1 MDSHPECA
9 ACAPKLHSWQE
20 KEKFEYAGAAGGY
33 LDKFGYPLCRGRV
46 LKELETDYGQYD
58 SPKNVFW
65 ATGAC
70 LLVRSSV
77 YKELGGL
84 DDRFF
89 AHMEEIDLCWRM
101 QLCGW
106 TVTVVPNS
114 VVYHVGGGTLPATS
128 PFKLFLNFRNNRLML
143 SNNLAK
149 TFANQFIHEGMAV
162 GIAARKGYYKAK
174 RRLFLRGILDMLS
187 AFVYLAT
194 GKIDCFKSVLKAR
207 KEAKA
212 LERKG
217 EEKAY
222 LKDKIQRV
230 SLLQRSITQREQ
242 MITSLTAYVVQRQEN
257 FFQRGEGNLTSLRMQ
272 DAADILKVHVS
283 TISRAVNGKYLQ
295 CEWGIYPLKYFFT
308 QGKEDGPVRTDLRK
322 LIRQMIR
329 EENKEQPLSDSMI
342 ERKLKEKGIEIARR
356 TVAKYRKAEGIPD
369 VYKRKIN

>member
-1 MDSHPECA
+1 M
-9 ACAPKLHSWQE
+9 
-20 KEKFEYAGAAGGY
+20 Y
-33 LDKFGYPLCRGRV
+33 
-46 LKELETDYGQYD
+46 
-58 SPKNVFW
+58 
-65 ATGAC
+65 
-70 LLVRSSV
+70 RS
-77 YKELGGL
+77 L
-84 DDRFF
+84 
-89 AHMEEIDLCWRM
+89 
-101 QLCGW
+101 
-106 TVTVVPNS
+106 
-114 VVYHVGGGTLPATS
+114 
-128 PFKLFLNFRNNRLML
+128 
-143 SNNLAK
+143 
-149 TFANQFIHEGMAV
+149 
-162 GIAARKGYYKAK
+162 
-174 RRLFLRGILDMLS
+174 
-187 AFVYLAT
+187 
-194 GKIDCFKSVLKAR
+194 
-207 KEAKA
+207 
-212 LERKG
+212 KG